1 MTHVSIAVATVR
13 SVLFPKVVFNT
24 RFFAE
29 TLREWREGSY
39 VFVIRNIPGVVHR
52 R

>member
-1 MTHVSIAVATVR
+1 MTHVSIAVATVL
-13 SVLFPKVVFNT
+13 SVKMSEVIINTGLFY
-24 RFFAE
+24 E

-39 VFVIRNIPGVVHR
+39 VFVIRNISGVVHR